1 MPIKGFSDVQRIPRV
16 GKIHLGVRKT
26 NDNGKDYP
34 TAVDY
39 FVVKP
44 DASTSKAAAKA
55 FHDVYGDKPKEI
67 TIAFPSNDPEQFFPQ
82 WLSSYR
88 GGNGR
93 YELYCQGDGEVA
105 RRSDGEGGKVQIQC
119 LYRDCPIYQA
129 GKCKELGRL
138 QFFLPDVPGIGV
150 WQIDTTSFHTTV
162 NLNGSIQ
169 MIRALTGGRIAMI
182 PLKLRIVPKVVN
194 PDGKSKTVYVL
205 TLGIDDLRLT
215 DFLKQTPLL
224 AASTPNVEPIPENE
238 LPEDLFINANLVDEE
253 DVGEST
259 DHVTDEDTSS
269 AQSDT
274 NVSTDED
281 IAAVAKVECRRNQS
295 NKEVARAKL
304 ATIDGQLLEV
314 LTDDPKLIRQLKP
327 LKEGTAIRF
336 RTAPSQKWQ
345 NRMEL
350 IDFAIVS

>member
-1 MPIKGFSDVQRIPRV
+1 MPIKGFSDVRRIPRV

-26 NDNGKDYP
+26 NDNGKEYP

-55 FHDVYGDKPKEI
+55 FHDVYGDKPQEI

-119 LYRDCPIYQA
+119 LYRDCPLYQE

-224 AASTPNVEPIPENE
+224 AASTPNVEPIPPDE
-238 LPEDLFINANLVDEE
+238 LPEDLFIEANLVNDADVQDTTKNLMAEE
-253 DVGEST
+253 DSLEEQSNA
-259 DHVTDEDTSS
+259 DEP
-269 AQSDT
+269 A
-274 NVSTDED
+274 ED
-281 IAAVAKVECRRNQS
+281 IAAVAKVESRLNQS
-295 NKEVARAKL
+295 NREVVRAKL
-304 ATIDGQLLEV
+304 ATIDGKLLEV

-336 RTAPSQKWQ
+336 RMVPSQKWQ